1 MAKGAV
7 AKENVVN
14 IVKQAFGENY
24 VGDDG
29 KKFYVWSEE
38 GGEPVQVAIAL
49 TCPKVPYGTDAT
61 PAGAVKVNNGF
72 DWSMGSQEQAPASQ
86 VEITEDEK
94 ANIARL
100 MESLGL

>member
-14 IVKQAFGENY
+14 IIKHAFGENY

-61 PAGAVKVNNGF
+61 PTGAVKVNNGF
-72 DWSMGSQEQAPASQ
+72 DWSMGSQEQAPASPA
-86 VEITEDEK
+86 EITEDEK

>member
-14 IVKQAFGENY
+14 IIKQAFGENY

-49 TCPKVPYGTDAT
+49 TCPKVPYGTDVT

-72 DWSMGSQEQAPASQ
+72 DWSMGSDVASAAP
-86 VEITEDEK
+86 VEITQEEK
-94 ANIARL
+94 DNVQRL
-100 MESLGL
+100 MEQLGLK

>member
-14 IVKQAFGENY
+14 IIKKAFGDNY

-38 GGEPVQVAIAL
+38 NGEPMQVAIAL
-49 TCPKVPYGTDAT
+49 TCPKTPYGVDAT
-61 PAGAVKVNNGF
+61 PVGAVKVGNGF
-72 DWSMGSQEQAPASQ
+72 DWSTDNTTVTSQT
-86 VEITEDEK
+86 EITEEERINIEK
-94 ANIARL
+94 L
-100 MESLGL
+100 MTSLGL